1 MPWLI
6 YAFSGPVL
14 WALSIHIDKYLVE
27 RYFKQ
32 GSVAV
37 LMVFTA
43 IIGGLA
49 LPFIWLLQLGVVS
62 LDLQS
67 MTVIAVSGILY
78 MIAIYFYG
86 SSLFPVGNFG
96 ISIGSS

>member
-14 WALSIHIDKYLVE
+14 WALSTHIDKYLVE

-43 IIGGLA
+43 IIGVWH
-49 LPFIWLLQLGVVS
+49 FLLFG
-62 LDLQS
+62 
-67 MTVIAVSGILY
+67 
-78 MIAIYFYG
+78 F
-86 SSLFPVGNFG
+86 SSRAWFRWTHNQ
-96 ISIGSS
+96 